1 VDPSP
6 STPRPSQEEL
16 YDRAIDSVLRGER
29 VDLAA
34 LRAEQ
39 PDFPPEML
47 AKIEKMQRVARGG
60 DAPAPPALETLGP
73 YKLLEPLGEGG
84 MGMVHLAEH
93 QYLRRRVAL
102 KLLRPELRHS
112 STSRA
117 RFEREALAVAR
128 LKHPHI
134 VAVHDA
140 GEDRGVAYL
149 AMELVEGRG
158 LDEELAR
165 LAGEGLRMDQRRA
178 ARIGAE
184 MASALHAAHAAGV
197 LHRDVKPGNIRLDR
211 EDRALLLDFGLAQA
225 EGSAA
230 ISATGIFRGTP
241 AYAAPEQIDDAEL
254 DARSDVYS
262 LGATLYECL
271 AGKPPFEGAT
281 TLQLFQRIL
290 SVPPAPLRASVP
302 DLDARLERIVLRAMA
317 KKRDE
322 RHSDAAKLERDLRGW
337 LARSAGSEAVA
348 AATTETRQ
356 SSAPAAKRL
365 MAPSLAAMALMIA
378 GGAWLVLADDGPTG
392 AEEAARGAS
401 ATDAVAAKAAAIPDA
416 ARLLDPA
423 IPARL
428 VELLGGP
435 ELPFGKRLDGWER
448 TLGPGTFGDDE
459 ESSGAV
465 GLCRAGLALKPLAL
479 SARAS
484 GVRGVLEPL
493 SISLDAPELETP
505 PRAVGVALEWA
516 DGRVLAA
523 SLAPEGGLARLAW
536 CALARSDAGAW
547 SRSSSEQPLEQRPA
561 LAPWSF
567 HLRFDDEIAQLEWT
581 DAEGK
586 ARIERAPA
594 QLVGA
599 GRPVRFHAWTEQG
612 AVRCTNFVLE
622 ES

>member
-1 VDPSP
+1 VM
-6 STPRPSQEEL
+6 
-16 YDRAIDSVLRGER
+16 RGER

-34 LRAEQ
+34 LCAEH
-39 PDFPPEML
+39 PDFPAELL
-47 AKIEKMQRVARGG
+47 AKLEKIQRVARGA
-60 DAPAPPALETLGP
+60 DAPPRPALEAIGP

-102 KLLRPELRHS
+102 KLVRPELRHS
-112 STSRA
+112 ATTRA

-140 GEDRGVAYL
+140 GEERGIAFL
-149 AMELVEGRG
+149 AMELVEGAG

-165 LAGEGLRMDQRRA
+165 LVREGLRMDPRRA

-197 LHRDVKPGNIRLDR
+197 LHRDVKPSNIRLDR
-211 EDRALLLDFGLAQA
+211 QDRALLLDFGLALA
-225 EGSAA
+225 EGAATISAA
-230 ISATGIFRGTP
+230 GMFRGTP
-241 AYAAPEQIDDAEL
+241 AYAAPEQIDDAEF
-254 DARSDVYS
+254 DARGDVYS

-271 AGKPPFEGAT
+271 AGKPPFEGTT

-290 SVPPAPLRASVP
+290 SAPPAPLREHAPGVDP
-302 DLDARLERIVLRAMA
+302 RLEAIVLRALA
-317 KKRDE
+317 KKREE
-322 RHSDAAKLERDLRGW
+322 RQADAAELERDLRGW
-337 LARSAGSEAVA
+337 LEGARTTSEGATATA
-348 AATTETRQ
+348 ASVATTSVSGATPP
-356 SSAPAAKRL
+356 SAPAARRL
-365 MAPSLAAMALMIA
+365 MTPALAALAATLA
-378 GGAWLVLADDGPTG
+378 AAAWFMLADGPG
-392 AEEAARGAS
+392 A
-401 ATDAVAAKAAAIPDA
+401 DAPDVAGVGSNLEDA
-416 ARLLDPA
+416 PKETSTEPLAPRLLEPRT
-423 IPARL
+423 PARV
-428 VELLGGP
+428 VELFGAAD
-435 ELPFGKRLDGWER
+435 LPFGKRLDGFER

-459 ESSGAV
+459 DSTGVV

-479 SARAS
+479 SSSAS
-484 GVRGVLEPL
+484 GVRGTLEPL
-493 SISLDAPELETP
+493 AFSLDAADDEAP

-516 DGRVLAA
+516 DGSVLAA
-523 SLAPEGGLARLAW
+523 SIAPESGFARLAW

-547 SRSSSEQPLEQRPA
+547 SRSNVELALEERRE

-567 HLRFDDEIAQLEWT
+567 HLRFDEGIAQLEWT
-581 DAEGK
+581 GADGK

-594 QLVGA
+594 HLVGP

-612 AVRCTNFVLE
+612 AVRCTGFALE